1 MQQSESK
8 LHPTRS
14 LDSAEI
20 ALIST
25 IEVRMEGAD
34 GCILCGLCTEICPWN
49 APVVEGRELII
60 RQDRCRGCGVCV
72 AACPKRAIDMKVYGT
87 DALLD
92 LIGHVLKN
100 DEEGNSYPDSVFGV
114 LEKVEEA
121 LMNLERL
128 IIHGPVINDMD
139 DILHKLKLM
148 FDRISRTQT
157 RIKKE
162 VEQAI
167 I

>member
-1 MQQSESK
+1 MSSSQNI
-8 LHPTRS
+8 RD

-34 GCILCGLCTEICPWN
+34 GCILCGLCAELCPWD
-49 APVVEGRELII
+49 APIVEDRQLII

-87 DALLD
+87 YALLD
-92 LIGHVLKN
+92 LIRHVLQGGEDRRK
-100 DEEGNSYPDSVFGV
+100 YPDSVFGV
-114 LEKVEEA
+114 LEQVETA
-121 LMNLERL
+121 LLNLERL
-128 IIHGPVINDMD
+128 IIHGPINHDMD
-139 DILHKLKLM
+139 DILHKLRIL

-162 VEQAI
+162 VEQAQVVMQS
-167 I
+167 